1 MLFLCP
7 VLLSCHIWTNMNFL
21 LKSTWS
27 YLEKNHPVQDVS
39 TVSMI
44 YAKLRPGNLALATL
58 AT

>member
-7 VLLSCHIWTNMNFL
+7 VLLSCHFWTNMHFL
-21 LKSTWS
+21 LKST
-27 YLEKNHPVQDVS
+27 KNHPVQDVS